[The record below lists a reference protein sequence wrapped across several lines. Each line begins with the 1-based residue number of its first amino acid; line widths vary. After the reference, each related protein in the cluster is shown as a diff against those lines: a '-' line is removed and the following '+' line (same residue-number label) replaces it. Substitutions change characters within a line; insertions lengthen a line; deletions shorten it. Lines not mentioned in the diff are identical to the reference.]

1 MSARKGRPSFLR
13 PLTQIAPQTSDTTVA
28 HLGTTSKGSI
38 PSASAG
44 SRPRSRSSTGK
55 TADVVPSSTT
65 GAVGPTASAPSS
77 RASSRHS
84 SFAPNV
90 AGHRKPSIV
99 AREPTSSRRGS
110 IWSTFGEDA
119 ASDLTEEEKAE
130 AARNAFYSSFKTIW
144 ESGIDKISGDW
155 WISLITGW
163 KTGDIIGG
171 KSQHIPYHHDIESES
186 SPLMSQACFRLM
198 TLGCHVSNMLG
209 PLFSSMIYM
218 PGFMRWPLQLWPFLA
233 RSSRKGFTFIL
244 RASPSDVKTTEYGPS
259 IETAST
265 RHSTDCWNLRRI
277 SLCS

>member
-28 HLGTTSKGSI
+28 HLGSTSKGSI

-44 SRPRSRSSTGK
+44 SRPPSKSSAGK
-55 TADVVPSSTT
+55 TADVIPSST
-65 GAVGPTASAPSS
+65 GAAGPTASAPSS
-77 RASSRHS
+77 RASSRRS

-119 ASDLTEEEKAE
+119 ATNLTEEDKAE
-130 AARNAFYSSFKTIW
+130 AARNAFSSSFKTIW

-163 KTGDIIGG
+163 KSGEIIGG
-171 KSQHIPYHHDIESES
+171 KSQHTSHPHHVVSES
-186 SPLMSQACFRLM
+186 PPLMSQACFRSM
-198 TLGCHVSNMLG
+198 TLDCHVWNMLG
-209 PLFSSMIYM
+209 PLFTWMNYM
-218 PGFMRWPLQLWPFLA
+218 PGFIRWPLRPWPSLA
-233 RSSRKGFTFIL
+233 RSSRKGVAFIF
-244 RASPSDVKTTEYGPS
+244 RAFP
-259 IETAST
+259 
-265 RHSTDCWNLRRI
+265 
-277 SLCS
+277 